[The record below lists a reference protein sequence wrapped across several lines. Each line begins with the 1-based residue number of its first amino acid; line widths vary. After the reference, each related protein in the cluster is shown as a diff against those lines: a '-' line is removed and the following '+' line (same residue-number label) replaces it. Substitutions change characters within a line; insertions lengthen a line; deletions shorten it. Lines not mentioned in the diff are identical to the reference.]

1 MFCRSGTRHDW
12 SNAAFILHRDS
23 YQSME
28 FESDLSCTQEYKS
41 FRSTVPLKQIVIDS
55 DGLQVWKVYE
65 AGPRGVRCP
74 LVCLPPVIGTADCF
88 YRQILSLTARGYRV
102 ITVEY
107 PVYWSVV
114 EWCEGFKRLLDLL
127 DVDRAHILGASLGGF
142 LAQKFAELT
151 SNSPRVASLILCNSF
166 IDTKIFNYSDTSSVF
181 WMLPATLLKKMIIGR
196 FPRKMM
202 DSHIADSIDFMV
214 ERLECLNQSELA
226 SRLTLNCSPDY
237 VQPQKVQVEVMLL
250 DVFDESALSQSVK
263 DEMSKCYP
271 NARLAHLKTGGN
283 FPFLARADEVN
294 VYIQV
299 HLRGFE
305 GTHLSASDTGTPVE
319 R

>member
-1 MFCRSGTRHDW
+1 MSMYRDVLS
-12 SNAAFILHRDS
+12 LRDS

>member
-1 MFCRSGTRHDW
+1 MSMYRDVLS
-12 SNAAFILHRDS
+12 LRDS

-237 VQPQKVQVEVMLL
+237 VQPQKVEVMLL